1 LTYPMALSLMGVDRL
16 SQDSKFSGA
25 LMMIKLVTCL
35 KRIPQMPPKAFQ
47 EYWRTKHAEIVR
59 PLPGIR
65 KYIQSHVLLNSYQ
78 KGQPIYDGVAEIWVD
93 DTNTVRSFQDTP
105 VMKNIQKDEPNFFLV
120 KSSPLIITEEYEII
134 AGPERYKYIK
144 LIKFLK
150 RKKGM
155 LVKDF
160 QAYWLNYH
168 GPMVSVIPGIQRY
181 VQSHTRLSGYRR
193 SQPPTYDGV
202 ASYWFHDMR
211 HIEEAKATTE
221 YTAAYADK
229 KNFMELSEISFI
241 LTQQHRII

>member
-1 LTYPMALSLMGVDRL
+1 MGLLLMLVDRL
-16 SQDSKFSGA
+16 SQDSKLSGV

-65 KYIQSHVLLNSYQ
+65 KYIQSHVLLKSYQ
-78 KGQPIYDGVAEIWVD
+78 KGQPIYDGIAEIWVD

-120 KSSPLIITEEYEII
+120 NFSPLIITEEYEII
-134 AGPERYKYIK
+134 AGPERDEHIK

-155 LVKDF
+155 PVKDF
-160 QAYWLNYH
+160 QSYWLSHH
-168 GPMVSVIPGIQRY
+168 GPMVTVIPGIQRY

-193 SQPPTYDGV
+193 SQLPAYDGL

-211 HIEEAKATTE
+211 HKEEAKATTE
-221 YTAAYADK
+221 YAAADADK
-229 KNFMELSEISFI
+229 KNFLELSETSFI